1 VTDAGQWT
9 QTVGD
14 PFYCTRRA
22 PHRPSSGPRMED
34 GRARAVDWDMG
45 HASGMVRWA
54 RSEVVGPSKVLILFF
69 LFSFLSLFQIQFE
82 FQF

>member
-1 VTDAGQWT
+1 
-9 QTVGD
+9 
-14 PFYCTRRA
+14 
-22 PHRPSSGPRMED
+22 MED